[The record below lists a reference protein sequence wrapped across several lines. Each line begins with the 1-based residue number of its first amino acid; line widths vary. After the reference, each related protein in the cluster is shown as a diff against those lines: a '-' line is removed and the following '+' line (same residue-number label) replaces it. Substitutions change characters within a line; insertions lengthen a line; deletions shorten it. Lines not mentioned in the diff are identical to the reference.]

1 VCDAAQL
8 GADACRCSYFGQEG
22 TAYDFAKHNMNE
34 VRRSCKK
41 LEEQQSGMKKKVNP
55 KVLNMIDR

>member
-1 VCDAAQL
+1 
-8 GADACRCSYFGQEG
+8 
-22 TAYDFAKHNMNE
+22 